1 MNSKFAEI
9 DQLLQ
14 GDSIPAVLDFMVQQ
28 FLANHEY
35 HRVFEVRKMQSRHAL
50 GLPIYYTDRPPST
63 TPEQN
68 RALEQAVL
76 AACREVGQRLVI
88 AGQIQSAWYYLQPLD
103 DPKFVR
109 ELLETAPVTPENT
122 QEFLEVALYQGA
134 YPELGYQMVLDRSG
148 TCNAITTF
156 ESLQGYLAL
165 ADRTRLATLLVQH
178 LDRELRQN
186 IQRALA
192 EPTDRSELGADAV
205 PNSQSPSSLPS
216 ISDFLCHSQSAI
228 LASMPHLD
236 ATHLASVVKIGR
248 WTDQP
253 EAWRCLIEFCDY
265 GALLPESLQYP
276 SDPPF
281 TETYRD
287 HRFYFQ
293 TLLQR
298 DGELATELFAKK
310 MSAASSPPEQKSI
323 AAAWAEL
330 LYRIDRPTAAIEIL
344 LQAASADD
352 ANLNADLLNLAS
364 LAPTHVGLAKYF
376 CEQDDLLSYGI
387 VKLLERQRQ
396 ANS

>member
-14 GDSIPAVLDFMVQQ
+14 MDSIPAVLEFMVQQ
-28 FLANHEY
+28 FLADREF
-35 HRVFEVRKMQSRHAL
+35 HRVFEVRKMQTRHTL

-68 RALEQAVL
+68 RTLEQAVL
-76 AACREVGQRLVI
+76 AACREVGQLLVLS
-88 AGQIQSAWYYLQPLD
+88 GQIQTAWYYLQPLD
-103 DPKFVR
+103 DSKFVR
-109 ELLETAPVTPENT
+109 DLLANAPVTPENS

-156 ESLQGYLAL
+156 ESIQGYLSL
-165 ADRTRLATLLVQH
+165 ADRTMLATLLVQH

-186 IQRALA
+186 ISRTLTNSNTAAAEFDVQAALPPGSLSSVA
-192 EPTDRSELGADAV
+192 EFLKNSEEV
-205 PNSQSPSSLPS
+205 
-216 ISDFLCHSQSAI
+216 I

-248 WTDQP
+248 WTDQA
-253 EAWRCLIEFCDY
+253 ELWQCLIEFCDY
-265 GALLPESLQYP
+265 GALMPESLQYP

-287 HRFYFQ
+287 HRLYFQ
-293 TLLQR
+293 TLLTR
-298 DGELATELFAKK
+298 EPELASELFAEKFT
-310 MSAASSPPEQKSI
+310 AANSPAEQRAV

-330 LYRIDRPTAAIEIL
+330 LYRIDRPTTAIEIL
-344 LQAASADD
+344 LKIAPAGD
-352 ANLNADLLNLAS
+352 ANLSADLLNLAS
-364 LAPTHVGLAKYF
+364 LTPTHPGLANYF
-376 CEQDDLLSYGI
+376 RQQDDLLSYGI
-387 VKLLERQRQ
+387 VQLLDRQMQ
-396 ANS
+396 VDL